1 MFLLE
6 LKEIRSYSLSIDG
19 WLHRNID
26 GRRKEI
32 VSQVRLQSVFLP
44 SIHLERKNLSRIYL
58 RILFLSFLPYTNHYH
73 HPYTMKAATAV
84 LFAVACATSTAN
96 GANLRSSAGVGEVA
110 RLMGRNTMYTGV
122 VDMLRKE
129 APATAILKKLDSMK
143 AVLKDRRAQVTEGC
157 AIDNRHFEGDYEI
170 AKGNVTEVSA
180 LVESKKMC
188 VEHSTKKENEASEI
202 LAKTL
207 KGLIAQSKFAHA
219 KQRLEQIRA
228 RAALLV
234 GEHKSRTE
242 RYNKEAAM
250 FKAQDKILTHV
261 MSTIENYY
269 KHKSEASKKG
279 SPTVQT
285 VLLETVAPKSK
296 AHHAVVTQLLEIVS
310 KKTTPKKKI
319 LAGQIYEA
327 MQDLKNTF
335 EDERT
340 KRGARYEARKGEH
353 AQEIERL
360 TAEEAQINGEVK
372 GYLATNTKVTATA
385 EGLKKEIAE
394 ITEKIVACKKAMTEG
409 NKKFTSMSAQMKT
422 KETAMKRTKDLCAGQ
437 LKDIDK
443 EVQLAEH
450 IIQLIDKRVH
460 HIQQALVKYEKEANA
475 ETGMTGMATGAVGD
489 LEKQIKSSED
499 CAKYSKDFWCASE
512 QNMKQCGVDA
522 EQCRLMNKN
531 SMTTSFATG
540 ATGAAT
546 GPVGATAVAAATKKE
561 HDFNRV
567 LRVFDQNKDQK
578 IGIKEIEAVK
588 GKAVADKVR
597 PVFDK
602 SAGPDGKM
610 DKQEFQTFMNGGKKF
625 FFF

>member
-1 MFLLE
+1 
-6 LKEIRSYSLSIDG
+6 
-19 WLHRNID
+19 
-26 GRRKEI
+26 
-32 VSQVRLQSVFLP
+32 
-44 SIHLERKNLSRIYL
+44 
-58 RILFLSFLPYTNHYH
+58 
-73 HPYTMKAATAV
+73 MKAATAV
-84 LFAVACATSTAN
+84 LFAMACATSTAN

-122 VDMLRKE
+122 VDMLRKD

-143 AVLKDRRAQVTEGC
+143 VVLKDRKVQVTEGC
-157 AIDNRHFEGDYEI
+157 AIDNRHFEGDYEV

-180 LVESKKMC
+180 AVESKKMC
-188 VEHSTKKENEASEI
+188 VEHSTKKENEVSEA

-207 KGLIAQSKFAHA
+207 KGLVAQSKFAHA

-228 RAALLV
+228 RASLLV

-269 KHKSEASKKG
+269 KHKSEASKKE
-279 SPTVQT
+279 STVQT

-296 AHHAVVTQLLEIVS
+296 AHHAIVTQLLEIVS
-310 KKTTPKKKI
+310 KKTAPKKKI

-327 MQDLKNTF
+327 MQELKNTF
-335 EDERT
+335 EDERA
-340 KRGARYEARKGEH
+340 KRGARYETRKGEH

-372 GYLATNTKVTATA
+372 EFLATNKKVTATA

-394 ITEKIVACKKAMTEG
+394 ITEKIVACKKSMTEG
-409 NKKFTSMSAQMKT
+409 NKKFTSLSAQMKT
-422 KETAMKRTKDLCAGQ
+422 KEVAMKRTRDLCTSQ

-443 EVQLAEH
+443 EIELAEH

-460 HIQQALVKYEKEANA
+460 HIQQALVKYEKEANT
-475 ETGMTGMATGAVGD
+475 ETGMAGMATGAVGD
-489 LEKQIKSSED
+489 LEREIKNSED

-512 QNMKQCGVDA
+512 HNMKQCGVDA
-522 EQCRLMNKN
+522 EQCRLMNKG
-531 SMTTSFATG
+531 SLSSLATG
-540 ATGAAT
+540 ATGATGGAAT
-546 GPVGATAVAAATKKE
+546 GPVSATAVAAATKKE

-567 LRVFDQNKDQK
+567 LRVFDQNKDRK

-588 GKAVADKVR
+588 GKAIADKVK
-597 PVFDK
+597 PVFEK

-610 DKQEFQTFMNGGKKF
+610 DKNEFQTFMNGGTKKF